1 MRGAA
6 HSDSPF
12 EGGQEDV
19 PFTVE
24 FYGKF
29 EGMACGGLLEA
40 SAFFGGG
47 V

>member
-1 MRGAA
+1 M
-6 HSDSPF
+6 SLL
-12 EGGQEDV
+12 
-19 PFTVE
+19 TVE

-47 V
+47 E